1 MPVKAMTIL
10 YLFAVSITWSSRM
23 EPPGSAMYC
32 TPDLRAR
39 STLSP
44 KGKNASLPQVT
55 PLWVAI
61 QASFLRSQD
70 LGAHLE
76 DLLPLS
82 VSQDIVILVGN
93 VNIDGVVPVRRLMM
107 VDELKA
113 PGPSG

>member
-10 YLFAVSITWSSRM
+10 YLFAVSMTWSSRM

-44 KGKNASLPQVT
+44 KGKKASLPQVT

-61 QASFLRSQD
+61 QAFFSS
-70 LGAHLE
+70 A
-76 DLLPLS
+76 
-82 VSQDIVILVGN
+82 VSTSGLTLKTFCHS
-93 VNIDGVVPVRRLMM
+93 PSRRTSSYSSE
-107 VDELKA
+107 V
-113 PGPSG
+113 